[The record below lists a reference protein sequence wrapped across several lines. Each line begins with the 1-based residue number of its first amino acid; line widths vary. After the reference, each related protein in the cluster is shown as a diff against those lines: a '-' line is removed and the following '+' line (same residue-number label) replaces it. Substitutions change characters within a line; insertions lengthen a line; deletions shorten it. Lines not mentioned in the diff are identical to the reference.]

1 MADDHHCGHGALS
14 ALLPFVV
21 VGAVAFGLL
30 LALNPASVTA
40 SLAGLGGGAVVLGVG
55 SAGAGFLVTLW
66 ILLFIVGGLAALV
79 AILLRQP
86 GAIVKWLLERFPV
99 LRLFLRGVRDGGK
112 VMEAGGVAAGLAL
125 NDADAGL
132 RKAIEELQALASYDG
147 EPWASIRALSID
159 DPITGPLR
167 TGVNRA
173 RDGINTAVSGLEDA
187 RAQLRAMA
195 TDQVNAGGALKTA
208 AETLDPTLRDQ
219 P

>member
-1 MADDHHCGHGALS
+1 M
-14 ALLPFVV
+14 
-21 VGAVAFGLL
+21 
-30 LALNPASVTA
+30 
-40 SLAGLGGGAVVLGVG
+40 
-55 SAGAGFLVTLW
+55 
-66 ILLFIVGGLAALV
+66 
-79 AILLRQP
+79 Q
-86 GAIVKWLLERFPV
+86 WLLERFPV

-147 EPWASIRALSID
+147 EPWASIRALTID
-159 DPITGPLR
+159 DPITDPLR